1 MKGRDD
7 RDAKQS
13 ESLTNSLSARPSGIC
28 YLTLAPV
35 VFDRWRMNTS
45 LFRCLG
51 TTTLALLLAGC
62 SDDSSSGPSPA
73 TDGGATPASDS
84 ATPAVVGP
92 AVTGPS
98 CDNRPATGLCTTVV
112 ASTQAGGP
120 TALRDSICGQGQA
133 GQFGQPV
140 ASCPGAGRLGRCT
153 VTQTASGIVMTSVFS
168 FYAPHSL
175 SYAQATCT
183 QQMGSFAAN

>member
-1 MKGRDD
+1 MLLD
-7 RDAKQS
+7 
-13 ESLTNSLSARPSGIC
+13 I
-28 YLTLAPV
+28 APV
-35 VFDRWRMNTS
+35 VVHRWRMNTS

-112 ASTQAGGP
+112 ATTQAGGP
-120 TALRDSICGQGQA
+120 TALRDGMCGQGQA
-133 GQFGQPV
+133 GQPV
-140 ASCPGAGRLGRCT
+140 ASCPGAGRLARCT
-153 VTQTASGIVMTSVFS
+153 VTQTSSGIVFTIVLS
-168 FYAPHSL
+168 FYAPQSL
-175 SYAQATCT
+175 SNAQASCT